1 MSRIGKKEITIPQD
15 VTAEVQDS
23 VIFIKGP
30 KGTLSQKISG
40 RIKIEIKEGSLYVKR
55 QADTKLDKSLHGLY
69 RSLIFNMVKGVK
81 EGYIKQ
87 LEIIGVGF
95 RAQIQ
100 ANKLSMQLGFSHP
113 VNYTIPEGIKVE
125 TPKPTQIVISGVDK
139 QLVGEVA
146 SEIRAVYPPEP
157 YKGKGVRYL
166 GEYVKKKV
174 GKAQATTK

>member
-15 VTAEVQDS
+15 VTAQIKDNVVSVQ
-23 VIFIKGP
+23 GP
-30 KGTLSQKISG
+30 KGTLSQKISE
-40 RIKIEIKEGSLYVKR
+40 RIKIEIKQGSLCVAR

-81 EGYIKQ
+81 EGYTKQ

-100 ANKLSMQLGFSHP
+100 GNQLNIQLGFSHP
-113 VNYTIPEGIKVE
+113 VNYAIPQGIKIE
-125 TPKPTQIVISGVDK
+125 TPKPTQIIISGADK

-146 SEIRAVYPPEP
+146 AEIRGIYPPEP
-157 YKGKGVRYL
+157 YKGKGIRYV